1 MAELTNIT
9 SANASLV
16 LVVDTIIPAGVQ
28 LEHFST
34 DQAFSLSEVTVVEDR
49 MGVDGNLAAGW
60 IPSIKTV
67 QIDLEAA
74 SPSLWFLDMLQRAM
88 ENNRTIIQLHIHAS
102 GGSSN
107 TISFANSYHT
117 CSFQHT
123 CCSRDS
129 GCAIRYSSHHT
140 RSIYRSYI
148 IIATAPYNSLL
159 NIGLSGKGC

>member
-49 MGVDGNLAAGW
+49 MGVDGHLAAGW

-74 SPSLWFLDMLQRAM
+74 SPSLWFLDMLARAM
-88 ENNRTIIQLHIHAS
+88 ENNRTIYDCTLVATIPSIRKVYTWSKGVLKS
-102 GGSSN
+102 GTLVSN
-107 TISFANSYHT
+107 AKKVLDPTSWTFDFANLT
-117 CSFQHT
+117 V
-123 CCSRDS
+123 
-129 GCAIRYSSHHT
+129 I
-140 RSIYRSYI
+140 
-148 IIATAPYNSLL
+148 PY
-159 NIGLSGKGC
+159 

>member
-88 ENNRTIIQLHIHAS
+88 ENNRTIYDCTLVATIPSIRKVYTWSKGVLKS
-102 GGSSN
+102 GTLVSN
-107 TISFANSYHT
+107 AKKVLDPTTWTFDFANLT
-117 CSFQHT
+117 
-123 CCSRDS
+123 
-129 GCAIRYSSHHT
+129 IV
-140 RSIYRSYI
+140 
-148 IIATAPYNSLL
+148 PY
-159 NIGLSGKGC
+159 

>member
-88 ENNRTIIQLHIHAS
+88 ENNRTIYDCTLVATIPSIRKIYTWSKGVLKS
-102 GGSSN
+102 GTLVSN
-107 TISFANSYHT
+107 AKKVLDPTSWTFDFANLT
-117 CSFQHT
+117 
-123 CCSRDS
+123 
-129 GCAIRYSSHHT
+129 
-140 RSIYRSYI
+140 I
-148 IIATAPYNSLL
+148 IPY
-159 NIGLSGKGC
+159 